1 MSDPNEHPATGDAGS
16 PPVAP
21 VSHATDPNAPTRAAA
36 RAAREAAQDQRANAS
51 GSTSDE
57 PSERANDA
65 QAAVAHD
72 PSVPSTD
79 GSAAA
84 PHDTSAS
91 DVAVT
96 APRDVRWGEPEL
108 VRKGFGGSAVSF
120 GIAAVAG
127 SFVVGWLFPLGFVA
141 IVMGILSVRRES
153 ESTVLGGWGIALG
166 ILSLIYSAGWLWY
179 LGTRLGWW
187 A

>member
-1 MSDPNEHPATGDAGS
+1 MSDPDERLAADAGS

-21 VSHATDPNAPTRAAA
+21 VPHVTDPNAPTRAAA
-36 RAAREAAQDQRANAS
+36 RAAREAAQDQRANVGAS
-51 GSTSDE
+51 ASEGSEAGS
-57 PSERANDA
+57 NGA
-65 QAAVAHD
+65 QPTAD
-72 PSVPSTD
+72 TEWIVPSADPGATD
-79 GSAAA
+79 AA
-84 PHDTSAS
+84 TSRTAATA
-91 DVAVT
+91 DA

-179 LGTRLGWW
+179 LATRLGWL